1 MKIHKIWFYTDEV
14 NGKERYYWKLTLMLL
29 STSSEVLAQEILS
42 VEGIALKKGGGDDS
56 FHTLN
61 IFIAF
66 KII

>member
-42 VEGIALKKGGGDDS
+42 VEGIALKKGGDDS

>member
-42 VEGIALKKGGGDDS
+42 VEGIALKKGGGTTH
-56 FHTLN
+56 FTPW
-61 IFIAF
+61 IFLLHL
-66 KII
+66 K